1 MSKNLL
7 LLATAASLFSL
18 SAQAEWYVGGALGQA
33 RFDDASVSGKVMGY
47 STTQELSLED
57 DKSTTAS
64 IFGGYQFNRYIAL
77 EGTITGIDALDG
89 SVVTV
94 GDMSYIALQP
104 KFSLPVTDQVS
115 LFAKAGLAYF
125 NAEIKVSNS
134 VAGYS
139 GYSTFSDS
147 DVTGIL
153 GLGVEVAAT
162 DNWHIRASWD
172 YLRPELDVVNVGYA
186 SATVETD
193 INVFSLGV
201 SYHFH

>member
-1 MSKNLL
+1 MS
-7 LLATAASLFSL
+7 AH
-18 SAQAEWYVGGALGQA
+18 AEWYVGGALGQA
-33 RFDDASVSGKVMGY
+33 RFDDASVSGTVMGY
-47 STTQELSLED
+47 STTQDLSLED
-57 DKSTTAS
+57 DKSTIAS
-64 IFGGYQFNRYIAL
+64 IFGGYQFNRYFAL
-77 EGTITGIDALDG
+77 EGSVTGIDALDG

-94 GDMSYIALQP
+94 GDMSYIAIQP
-104 KFSLPVTDQVS
+104 KVSLPVTDHVS
-115 LFAKAGLAYF
+115 LFAKAGVAYF
-125 NAEIKVSNS
+125 NAEIKVSNA

-186 SATVETD
+186 NASIETD

-201 SYHFH
+201 SYHFN